1 MLEHAAESEDSTQTD
16 QPNLESVGFRRK
28 RTDNPTAGAFVMRF
42 NHFSKNIMKPEN

>member
-1 MLEHAAESEDSTQTD
+1 MFEHAAESEDSAQTNK
-16 QPNLESVGFRRK
+16 PKFESVRFRRK